1 MVLTCELCAYD
12 DRLLFR
18 YATAD
23 LFREHL
29 ELVHGVHLDDEGRAL
44 KPGQPADDDSKTQ
57 PSIVTPKPRRP

>member
-1 MVLTCELCAYD
+1 MILACELCAYD

-29 ELVHGVHLDDEGRAL
+29 ELVHGVHLDDEGRAI
-44 KPGQPADDDSKTQ
+44 KPAEPADLAPKTQ
-57 PSIVTPKPRRP
+57 PSIVLPKPRRP